1 MPVPLAIN
9 TASAL
14 RTAGSTALRR
24 SPRLRGI
31 VGTVPSAAAAV
42 VGDSEREPTNPTQR
56 PKRSRSKTAPKTNT
70 AKPRAKKATATKKSA
85 RTTTP
90 KAKSASAEKDGEN
103 TSANANVNCLPRTE
117 EQALLTNDASEASV
131 RFVLGVDEA
140 GRGPLAGPV
149 VAAAAIVPV
158 DLEGITD
165 SKKLTKEERR
175 EELYDAIVASTDV
188 RWAVAV
194 MDAPF
199 IDEVNILQATLRG
212 MAAAAS
218 ALVDTHTRAHTPGDY
233 YALIDGNKVPPDMP
247 CKSHSIVK
255 GDGKE
260 YSIAAASILAK
271 VTRDRL
277 MRGYHELWPHYGLD
291 RHKGYPTAAHMQA
304 VRTHGA
310 SPIHRRTFR
319 PLKDMSFDEN
329 GRILEE

>member
-1 MPVPLAIN
+1 LAD
-9 TASAL
+9 
-14 RTAGSTALRR
+14 G
-24 SPRLRGI
+24 
-31 VGTVPSAAAAV
+31 
-42 VGDSEREPTNPTQR
+42 PT
-56 PKRSRSKTAPKTNT
+56 
-70 AKPRAKKATATKKSA
+70 
-85 RTTTP
+85 
-90 KAKSASAEKDGEN
+90 
-103 TSANANVNCLPRTE
+103 CLPRTA
-117 EQALLTNDASEASV
+117 EQELLTAGESNPV
-131 RFVLGVDEA
+131 RFVLGIDEA

-158 DLEGITD
+158 DLDGITD
-165 SKKLTKEERR
+165 SKKLTR
-175 EELYDAIVASTDV
+175 EDQREALYEQIVNSDNV

-199 IDEVNILQATLRG
+199 VDRVNILQATLRG

-218 ALVDTHTRAHTPGDY
+218 ALVMVGGETIALGKDGDNNSNNDSNNDNDNEIERIPIVSDATIERKGCYVVRSPGHHDDNTAEATTTATATAALGSAEDY

-247 CKSHSIVK
+247 CPSHSIVK

-291 RHKGYPTAAHMQA
+291 KHKGYPTAAHMLA
-304 VRTHGA
+304 VREHGA

-329 GRILEE
+329 GRILEG